1 MGVLHLQMKG
11 QHSGLHMLLWMC
23 KLKGCSRDKI
33 TDVVFCSFCSSFWG
47 GGGEDQY
54 VKRLYGVR

>member
-33 TDVVFCSFCSSFWG
+33 TDVVFCCFLFFFLGWRWG
-47 GGGEDQY
+47 GSICKE
-54 VKRLYGVR
+54 VV